1 MGSTSLWTGCPTRS
15 ELLAICRASIQTGK
29 NKNSSTERANMFK
42 EGIKIIH
49 ANLENFD
56 EIEVYPISDLHW
68 SDQQTDESRFL
79 KFVEYIL
86 DKPNRFVILNGDLL
100 DMALTVSVSDTYS
113 ERYSPSES
121 VDSLAIHLQ
130 RIRHRVLAV
139 GTGNHEDRV
148 YKYTGIDVSEHLVMK
163 SGISLERYANNSF
176 VLFIQFGKDA
186 QGEKICYSLFAHHG
200 VGGGRMKGGKINMVV
215 RMNQIVNTDIF
226 LVGHVH
232 DLIETTTKSFIVD
245 PKTMTLEE
253 FTQYYMIANPWQ
265 RYGGYGQKF
274 AFAPAS
280 IEIGYFVLSGKKK
293 KINMVVGVDLPDQ

>member
-1 MGSTSLWTGCPTRS
+1 MY
-15 ELLAICRASIQTGK
+15 
-29 NKNSSTERANMFK
+29 K
-42 EGIKIIH
+42 EGIKIIS

-56 EIEVYPISDLHW
+56 EIEVYPVSDLHW
-68 SDQQTDESRFL
+68 SDQQTDEGKFL
-79 KFVEYIL
+79 SFIEYIL

-130 RIRHRVLAV
+130 RIKHRVLAV

-148 YKYTGIDVSEHLVMK
+148 YKYTGIDVTEHLVLK

-176 VLFIQFGKDA
+176 VLFINFGKDEN
-186 QGEKICYSLFAHHG
+186 GEKCRYSLFAHHG
-200 VGGGRMKGGKINMVV
+200 VGGGRLKGGKINMVV
-215 RMNQIVNTDIF
+215 RMNQIVNTDMF

-232 DLIETTTKSFIVD
+232 DLIETTTKTFIVNSL
-245 PKTMTLEE
+245 TNTLEE
-253 FTQYYMIANPWQ
+253 FIQYYMVANPWQ
-265 RYGGYGQKF
+265 TYGGYGQKF

-280 IEIGYFVLSGKKK
+280 NEMGYFILSGKKK
-293 KINMVVGVDLPDQ
+293 KINMVVGI